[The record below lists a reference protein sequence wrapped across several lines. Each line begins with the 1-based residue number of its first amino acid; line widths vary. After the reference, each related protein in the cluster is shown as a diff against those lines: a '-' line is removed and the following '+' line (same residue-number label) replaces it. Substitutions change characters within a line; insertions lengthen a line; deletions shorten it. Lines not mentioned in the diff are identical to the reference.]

1 MDLLERD
8 IGAGNRH
15 PWELSRADCI
25 LNVFG
30 RLQRKYLERDNLNIA
45 DIGAGDRYFDLLV
58 QRKLE
63 KNGTKAKIIC
73 IDANYGD
80 DEIAEPG
87 IVLGTDIAQIPD
99 GTIGCCFMM
108 DVMEHVADDRSF
120 LSAITKKLKPGGILV
135 ITVPAFQRLFSV
147 HDEFLK
153 HYRRYDI
160 SMLNRIADTDSMEM
174 LSWHYFYTLLSAV
187 RYMQIIFNLLSMAKE
202 TGIAQ
207 WQYAENHMLTK
218 LIRWGLN
225 ADFKMNALLSKCGI
239 HLPGLSLLAVMR
251 KK

>member
-25 LNVFG
+25 LNAFG
-30 RLQRKYLERDNLNIA
+30 KLQRKHFQKNHLRIA
-45 DIGAGDRYFDLLV
+45 DIGAGDRYFDLLL
-58 QRKLE
+58 QEKLE
-63 KNGTKAKIIC
+63 TDGTKAEIIC

-80 DEIAEPG
+80 DEVAEKG
-87 IVLGTDIAQIPD
+87 IVLGTDIAQIQD
-99 GTIGCCFMM
+99 GTIDCCFMM
-108 DVMEHVADDRSF
+108 DVMEHVEDDRSF
-120 LSAITKKLKPGGILV
+120 LSAITKKLKSGGILL

-160 SMLNRIADTDSMEM
+160 AMLNELVPKDSVEV
-174 LSWHYFYTLLSAV
+174 SWHYFYTSLSVV
-187 RYMQIIFNLLSMAKE
+187 RYVQIIFKLLSVDNE

-207 WQYAENHMLTK
+207 WKYAEKHILTK
-218 LIRWGLN
+218 LIRWCLN
-225 ADFKMNALLSKCGI
+225 ADFKMNMLLAQCGV
-239 HLPGLSLLAVMR
+239 HLPGLSLLAVL
-251 KK
+251 KKR